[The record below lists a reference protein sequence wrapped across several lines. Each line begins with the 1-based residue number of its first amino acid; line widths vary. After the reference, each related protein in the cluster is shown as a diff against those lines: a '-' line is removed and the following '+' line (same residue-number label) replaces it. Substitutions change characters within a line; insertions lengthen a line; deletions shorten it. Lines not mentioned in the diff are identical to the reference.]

1 MKNIFKIAAL
11 AVLFITGVSCENDD
25 QMIVSKV
32 GGPELLTPVNGSSY
46 VLLPANASSEATT
59 LVWNH
64 ANYSIQTEVNY
75 TIEVAV
81 AGTEFATIISGGTTT
96 NRFATWSVEA
106 FNAVALQAGLTP
118 FSVGQLDIRV
128 KSALGTNAEL
138 VDYSNVVTISV
149 TPYSTALPKLWM
161 PGSYQIDSGYGTSN
175 WSHAAAATVASSG
188 YGRTDFEGYVYFASN
203 QAAPNDGFKFTD
215 APDWNHGVFGD
226 DGSFSGSLPTTG
238 QGNNIGVTAGF
249 YRVKANTATT
259 GSGARTYSVVPY
271 TWRIIGDAVGGWSD
285 SNEVTLVYNTS
296 TKKLT
301 AIATLAAGSF
311 KFRANASWADE
322 NNFGVFDPV
331 KELAGTTMSY
341 NGGNFNLA
349 TGGTYKIELDLS
361 NPRAYSYTMT
371 LQ

>member
-1 MKNIFKIAAL
+1 MKNIFKIAAI

-106 FNAVALQAGLTP
+106 FNAVALEAGLTP
-118 FSVGQLDIRV
+118 FSVGQLDIRI
-128 KSALGTNAEL
+128 KSTLGTNAEL

-161 PGSYQIDSGYGTSN
+161 PGSYQADSGYGSN
-175 WSHAAAATVASSG
+175 WSHSTAATVASSG
-188 YGRTDFEGYVYFASN
+188 YGRTDFEGYAYFATN
-203 QAAPNDGFKFTD
+203 QAAPNNGFKFTD
-215 APDWNHGVFGD
+215 AADWNHGVFGD
-226 DGSFSGSLPTTG
+226 DGSFSGALPTTG

-249 YRVKANTATT
+249 YRVKANTTT
-259 GSGARTYSVVPY
+259 HTYSVVRY
-271 TWRIIGDAVGGWSD
+271 TWRVIG
-285 SNEVTLVYNTS
+285 
-296 TKKLT
+296 
-301 AIATLAAGSF
+301 
-311 KFRANASWADE
+311 ANASWADE
-322 NNFGVFDPV
+322 NNFGVFDPA

-341 NGGNFNLA
+341 NGGNLNVA
-349 TGGTYKIELDLS
+349 AGGTYKIELDLT

>member
-1 MKNIFKIAAL
+1 MKNIFKIAAI

-106 FNAVALQAGLTP
+106 FNAVALEAGLTP
-118 FSVGQLDIRV
+118 FSVGQLDIRI
-128 KSALGTNAEL
+128 KSTLGTNAEL

-161 PGSYQIDSGYGTSN
+161 PGSYQADSGYGSN
-175 WSHAAAATVASSG
+175 WTHSTAATIASSG
-188 YGRTDFEGYVYFASN
+188 FGRVDFEGYVNFASN
-203 QAAPNDGFKFTD
+203 QAAPNDGFKFNDGTN
-215 APDWNHGVFGD
+215 WFGD
-226 DGSFSGSLPTTG
+226 DGTLSGTLPTTG
-238 QGNNIGVTAGF
+238 DGTNIGITAGF
-249 YRVKANTATT
+249 YRVKANTTT
-259 GSGARTYSVVPY
+259 RTYSVVPY

-322 NNFGVFDPV
+322 NNFGVFDAT

-349 TGGTYKIELDLS
+349 AGGTYKIELDLT
-361 NPRAYSYTMT
+361 NPGAYSYTMT